1 MATKQGSLD
10 LLNDPIAQELLK
22 SNIPARL
29 SYIWLDGS
37 PRVVPIW
44 FHWDGKQLVLGSA
57 PAAPKLKA
65 LQKNPK
71 VALTIDGNTP
81 PYHVLLIR
89 GSATIEMIEGGVPE
103 YALAAVHYFGEEQ
116 GNAWIGM
123 AGKLFTHF
131 AKIAIT
137 PEWVGVMDFQQRFP
151 NAIEDAMAGAG

>member
-29 SYIWLDGS
+29 SYVWLDGS
-37 PRVVPIW
+37 PRVVPVW
-44 FHWDGKQLVLGSA
+44 FHWDGKQVIVASP

-65 LQKNPK
+65 LAKNPK
-71 VALTIDGNTP
+71 VALTIDSNTP
-81 PYHVLLIR
+81 PYHVLSIR
-89 GSATIEMIEGGVPE
+89 GSAAVELVAGRIPE
-103 YALAAVHYFGEEQ
+103 YAMAAVHYFGEEQ
-116 GNAWIGM
+116 GNSWIGTTD
-123 AGKLFTHF
+123 KLFTHF

-151 NAIEDAMAGAG
+151 NAIENAMAGAG